1 MAVLY
6 LIGVLEDGVTPR
18 SPEVPENVRQELAI
32 TQATTAQVILAAMN
46 PGGVPLPPVGE
57 LILTVKQKPQD
68 EPALARL
75 VGTWTPMLGA
85 GKAIF
90 SWTTSTMAGLPWGRY
105 VYDVKLVNGP
115 EVDVLVPA
123 SPFRLAP
130 AV

>member
-6 LIGVLEDGVTPR
+6 LLGVLEDGVTPR
-18 SPEVPENVRQELAI
+18 SPEVPPNVRQELMI
-32 TQATTAQVILAAMN
+32 TQASTAQVILAAMN

-90 SWTTSTMAGLPWGRY
+90 SWTRTTMSGLPWGRY
-105 VYDVKLVNGP
+105 VYDVKLVNGT
-115 EVDVLVPA
+115 EVDILVPA
-123 SPFRLAP
+123 SPFVLAP